1 MYNVEAVDE
10 GAWLGCRRVIAHV
23 QEIVAAS
30 GLKAANIR
38 VLLTGHSLGGALAG
52 LAAHDLVTHCGL
64 TNCQVSFHAI
74 HPRWPVSPSA
84 QVPKAYLHNHNQNMA
99 HQLQENRIWKLR
111 KC

>member
-1 MYNVEAVDE
+1 M
-10 GAWLGCRRVIAHV
+10 HV

-64 TNCQVSFHAI
+64 TNCQVT
-74 HPRWPVSPSA
+74 
-84 QVPKAYLHNHNQNMA
+84 L
-99 HQLQENRIWKLR
+99 ENSVRHGFVGSTQPPTSSYSC